1 VVLKA
6 NLDKKTIGCF
16 HVGLEKTTIRRQP
29 MTEPIVALQEYLR
42 NVGMELDGDVLREG
56 IAVLTR
62 LLMELEVSQ
71 QIGAER
77 YQRTEER

>member
-1 VVLKA
+1 
-6 NLDKKTIGCF
+6 
-16 HVGLEKTTIRRQP
+16 
-29 MTEPIVALQEYLR
+29 MTEPIVALKEYLR
-42 NVGMELDGDVLREG
+42 KAGMEMDGDFLREG

-77 YQRTEER
+77 YQRSEKRQAYRNGY

>member
-1 VVLKA
+1 
-6 NLDKKTIGCF
+6 
-16 HVGLEKTTIRRQP
+16 

-42 NVGMELDGDVLREG
+42 NVGMELDSDFLRER

-62 LLMELEVSQ
+62 LLMEMEVSQ

-77 YQRTEER
+77 YQRTEERQAYRNGYRKRPGETRVGEIPLEVTHAC